1 MGNQQQKQQKQ
12 VDELASLK
20 QYNALDQ
27 LATKYILTQNFQ
39 DMKRLSTKTYCD
51 KLIILTADVIKK
63 FLNEKEIAYLS
74 HKITDGVPIDKMEKQ
89 NVIYLDTNDVKTSSA
104 KKSATT
110 LCPISSKDR
119 AQNCFADIGCTE
131 PRN

>member
-39 DMKRLSTKTYCD
+39 DMKRLSTKEYCD
-51 KLIILTADVIKK
+51 KLIVLTADVIKK
-63 FLNEKEIAYLS
+63 ILK
-74 HKITDGVPIDKMEKQ
+74 
-89 NVIYLDTNDVKTSSA
+89 
-104 KKSATT
+104 
-110 LCPISSKDR
+110 
-119 AQNCFADIGCTE
+119 
-131 PRN
+131 